1 MRAAL
6 LALALGL
13 ISAPLPAAAQD
24 PLERLRALAP
34 PISPTASDLYADE
47 IAADRA
53 LLAEEAP
60 LLFDPAH
67 PGAGPEGAPVAI
79 ALFTG
84 PGCEACPAARAELEE
99 MAERLGLRVAVLD
112 TALPANAALMD
123 RLALDL
129 LPSYAMPD
137 RLIRGAMPA
146 MVLERYLGE

>member
-6 LALALGL
+6 LLALAL
-13 ISAPLPAAAQD
+13 APLPALAQD

-53 LLAEEAP
+53 LLAAEAA
-60 LLFDPAH
+60 LLFDPAS

-84 PGCEACPAARAELEE
+84 PDCEDCPGAVTELKAMAAR
-99 MAERLGLRVAVLD
+99 LGVRVAVLD
-112 TALPANAALMD
+112 VSLPENAALMD